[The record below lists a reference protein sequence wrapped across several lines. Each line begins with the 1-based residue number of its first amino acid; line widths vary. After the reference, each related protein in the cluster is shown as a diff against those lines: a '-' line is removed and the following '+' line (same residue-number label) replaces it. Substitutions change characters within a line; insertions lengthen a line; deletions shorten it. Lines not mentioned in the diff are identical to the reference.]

1 MLKSPYFIVGVATGA
16 LAVMLL
22 LLAPKSF
29 AQVVPCGPEKQITSA
44 LTNIGEKLFADAT
57 AKSPN
62 GAVAVRLFVHP
73 TKRTWTLLILPEAGK
88 ACIGAVGEGFAPA
101 RLSGSDA

>member
-22 LLAPKSF
+22 LVAPKSF

-62 GAVAVRLFVHP
+62 GAVAVQLFVHP

-88 ACIGAVGEGFAPA
+88 ACIGAVGEGFEPA
-101 RLSGSDA
+101 RLPGSDA